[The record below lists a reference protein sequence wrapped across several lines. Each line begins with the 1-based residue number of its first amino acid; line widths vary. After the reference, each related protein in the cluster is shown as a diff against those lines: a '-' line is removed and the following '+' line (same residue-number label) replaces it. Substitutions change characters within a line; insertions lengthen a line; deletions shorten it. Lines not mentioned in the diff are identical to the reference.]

1 MSWWH
6 PPIIG
11 TMEYRA
17 PETLLQ
23 VCTDKND
30 VCMTDL
36 FFATQVPFPK
46 ILCVGNRN
54 WIQEVLEMG
63 IGSMELQRMVGKNRL
78 LTITRIFEDSK
89 FLIFPFPFLFL
100 LAYSVY
106 HMCYVFLGVFCVSY
120 LPDTVSPGFNRV
132 HISAPAHKH
141 VILCA
146 SAMCRFCTAQ
156 CAVLCRCKLLR
167 SAERAVYWYSC
178 RQHFALYRGG
188 AGTFGA

>member
-1 MSWWH
+1 
-6 PPIIG
+6 
-11 TMEYRA
+11 
-17 PETLLQ
+17 
-23 VCTDKND
+23 
-30 VCMTDL
+30 
-36 FFATQVPFPK
+36 
-46 ILCVGNRN
+46 
-54 WIQEVLEMG
+54 MG

-120 LPDTVSPGFNRV
+120 LPDTVSPEFNRV
-132 HISAPAHKH
+132 HKSAPAHKH

-167 SAERAVYWYSC
+167 SAERAVYWYSY

-188 AGTFGA
+188 AGTFGASITTYDRVDARQFLEICQRCRMLVYFPIFVLFYGTGTDFDTPPISPQLDGHKTRSGTA